1 MNETQFKYPDWR
13 LGLENCP
20 PQEYR
25 EIETA
30 AYRFVHEDLRHP
42 NNFVPV
48 QIIKPQHQFQTS
60 DARCKA
66 LGLSFFSELGAARR
80 FFHRQMKHNPRYG
93 KVVGN
98 RVASLQIAPDD
109 GVASEPEPENFGH
122 FTFHE
127 YLWTDFSQK
136 IRSIEPF

>member
-1 MNETQFKYPDWR
+1 MNETQFKYPDLR
-13 LGLENCP
+13 LGFENCP

-25 EIETA
+25 EIDTT
-30 AYRFVHEDLRHP
+30 AYRFVHEDSRHP
-42 NNFVPV
+42 NNFTPV
-48 QIIKPQHQFQTS
+48 QIIKPQRSFQTD

-66 LGLSFFSELGAARR
+66 LGLSFFKEHDTARQ
-80 FFHRQMKHNPRYG
+80 FFQRQMKYNPRYG

-98 RVASLQIAPDD
+98 RIAFIQVAPND
-109 GVASEPEPENFGH
+109 GVASEPERENFGH

-136 IRSIEPF
+136 ILSIEPV